1 MTGLTRKERQAHT
14 RARLMRSAASVAAQ
28 RGLERASL
36 DAVAEHAGFT
46 KGAVYANF
54 ASKEDLFLAMLD
66 ARFAERLA
74 ELDAILSTE
83 QDPDTQAREAAAGF
97 IAAIESEPE
106 WERLFFEFAVYAA
119 RNEDFRVELV
129 ARYRSMRER
138 IAELLAQRAER
149 LGIEPAIPP
158 DQVATMTFAMA
169 NGIALERMLEPEAV
183 PDGMAPEM
191 IATFFAGLRAR

>member
-1 MTGLTRKERQAHT
+1 MQPRNMSMSGVVDL
-14 RARLMRSAASVAAQ
+14 AAVKAAGEAAQ
-28 RGLERASL
+28 KA
-36 DAVAEHAGFT
+36 
-46 KGAVYANF
+46 
-54 ASKEDLFLAMLD
+54 
-66 ARFAERLA
+66 
-74 ELDAILSTE
+74 
-83 QDPDTQAREAAAGF
+83 QQAREAAAGF

-129 ARYRSMRER
+129 ARYRSIRER

-149 LGIEPAIPP
+149 LGIEPATPP
-158 DQVATMTFAMA
+158 AQVATMTFAMA